1 MATQQYYLKDKKIEI
16 WKGEKKTVMGVNT
29 WTYSKLYPSLW
40 AYYRQLQ
47 GGSVLTT
54 EMTLKVYDTTERAQ
68 FVINRI
74 PSLRSETLSNLKVRF
89 NGRVYDILQIDDYE
103 GYKNDYKLVCEYSST
118 QSYNGMTDET
128 TT

>member
-1 MATQQYYLKDKKIEI
+1 MAQRQYFLKDKKIEI
-16 WKGEKKTVMGVNT
+16 WKGEKKSAYGVT
-29 WTYSKLYPSLW
+29 TYTYSKLYPSLW

-74 PSLRSETLSNLKVRF
+74 PSLRTETLAKLKVRF

-103 GYKNDYKLVCEYSST
+103 GYKDDYKLVCEYSST
-118 QSYNGMTDET
+118 QSYSGMDE
-128 TT
+128 

>member
-1 MATQQYYLKDKKIEI
+1 MAQHHYFLKDKKIEI
-16 WKGEKKTVMGVNT
+16 WKGEKKTVYGVST
-29 WTYSKLYPSLW
+29 FTYSKLYPSLW

-74 PSLRSETLSNLKVRF
+74 PSLRTETLSNLKVRF

-103 GYKNDYKLVCEYSST
+103 GYKDDYKLVCEYSST
-118 QSYNGMTDET
+118 QSYSGMDDAT
-128 TT
+128 T